1 MDLRRERLS
10 VRTACLTTYGKS
22 PPIMPCGRFCTTALP
37 VKFPTSPVSTS
48 SGGGNT
54 ARRVSILMKHESWR
68 SPVELTSPK
77 SGMGRVSSSKRRR
90 LFASKV
96 RSLEIWT
103 ILKSTE
109 ELVDVLH
116 HVLLLW
122 ETSQRDEMLRVLSQ
136 SGYGDSD
143 AFYRVAQAISETL
156 PIESR
161 EKKLLDGFLAGRE
174 RVRGE
179 MRQGRFL

>member
-1 MDLRRERLS
+1 MAQSCGVDLAQEWD
-10 VRTACLTTYGKS
+10 GKGFIAKEKAFIRVQGPQS
-22 PPIMPCGRFCTTALP
+22 RKVDDLE
-37 VKFPTSPVSTS
+37 
-48 SGGGNT
+48 GGG
-54 ARRVSILMKHESWR
+54 
-68 SPVELTSPK
+68 EL
-77 SGMGRVSSSKRRR
+77 
-90 LFASKV
+90 
-96 RSLEIWT
+96 I
-103 ILKSTE
+103 
-109 ELVDVLH
+109 DVLH

-156 PIESR
+156 PIDESR

-179 MRQGRFL
+179 MRQGRFFVGWFVVGQFIARTPSIPPLVPPQAGGRKNA